1 VNECSDSG
9 RDLITACPVCIAWS
23 RSWPSWD
30 SQHPTYPHSVQTR
43 RLNRLP
49 QSWQASA
56 RGLAGWSG
64 TCSHRSRAR
73 VNSLT
78 ATPFPPRRS
87 SQLRRIAATS
97 TTVGHLTVSSAPIAR
112 LGGIP
117 MSASLVASSMRLL
130 TEAVT
135 SSGSGSR
142 DAGEDRWPA
151 AMSRA
156 ELSGLGGC
164 GSLPPGG
171 GVLPLVAL
179 GTSPRQGR
187 RRQVA
192 VVPAA
197 DPPAGPAWEG
207 LDRISRAVQGALQDD
222 PSGVVHGIAI
232 ATPHPRQPRESPACT
247 RTRPWSERRGF
258 ATTMPLR
265 RAELRE
271 AVVNACPRMSAAI
284 RRSVPAGRQAGR
296 RCHPTAPTPPRS

>member
-1 VNECSDSG
+1 MPGLHRVVAIVAELGFAASHVPALGADSKVESAAAVLAGIGPGACWMVRDVLTPLAGSREQPHRYSLSASPLQSTPADRCHVHDRRAPDSLQRANCAAG
-9 RDLITACPVCIAWS
+9 RDSDVG
-23 RSWPSWD
+23 
-30 SQHPTYPHSVQTR
+30 
-43 RLNRLP
+43 
-49 QSWQASA
+49 QSGGILHAPA
-56 RGLAGWSG
+56 D
-64 TCSHRSRAR
+64 
-73 VNSLT
+73 
-78 ATPFPPRRS
+78 RS
-87 SQLRRIAATS
+87 SDA
-97 TTVGHLTVSSAPIAR
+97 
-112 LGGIP
+112 
-117 MSASLVASSMRLL
+117 
-130 TEAVT
+130 
-135 SSGSGSR
+135 SGSGSR